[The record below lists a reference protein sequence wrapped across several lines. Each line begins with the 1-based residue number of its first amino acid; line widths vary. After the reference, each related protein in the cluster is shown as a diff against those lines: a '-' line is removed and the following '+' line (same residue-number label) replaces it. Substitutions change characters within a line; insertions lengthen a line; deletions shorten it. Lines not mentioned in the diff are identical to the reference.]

1 MDKVYRKYKQAQ
13 LNPQV
18 LMDELGI
25 DVSDGETLGMGVV
38 RKEIDLNN
46 EEKQYLL
53 AIERGDMATVKNY
66 LDEAQIYF
74 NLNINCVDPLGRT
87 GILIAIENENIEM
100 IELLLQY
107 NVELGDALLHAINE
121 ENVEAVELIL
131 SHQTHR
137 KKDLSVISEDDEG
150 FLGGT
155 PSSSFTPDITPI
167 ILAAHRDNYEIIKIL
182 LDRGEV
188 IPKPHDVRCSCK
200 DCKKSSEEDSLNH
213 SRSRINAYRALA
225 SPSLVALSSK
235 DPILTTFELSW
246 ELKRLSRFENEFK
259 DDYETL
265 SKKCQEFAVALL
277 DQTRGSA
284 ELKIILNHDTDGPAN
299 ADSDHMALSRLKL
312 AIKFKQKKFVS
323 HPNCQQLLASLWYEG
338 LPGFRRRPTAFKLIC
353 TMVVAFNFPFLSLLY
368 IMAPKG
374 CFGRLIRR
382 PFIKF
387 ICHSASYMSFLGF
400 LILASQRIASLTL
413 MMDTDRM
420 KSEIRGA
427 PPTVIEWIIMAYVAG
442 LIWAEVKQLWDE
454 GARAYIHDMWNILD
468 FITNSLYLATIALR
482 AVAYIKV
489 EQEKAIGLE
498 TANLPRK
505 EWDAYDP
512 NLIAEGLFATANI
525 FSSLKLIYIFTVN
538 PHLGPL
544 QISLGRM
551 VVDILKFA
559 FVFTLVLFAFACGIN
574 QLYWYYSVTRQDEC
588 QQPENIQ
595 KQMCIDQKYKALL
608 DLFEIMQTLY
618 WAIYGLI
625 DLEHFELQEE
635 HVFTELLGKLMFGV
649 YSAIAIVVLLSMLI
663 SMMSNSYNHIT
674 TLYWAIYGLVDLE
687 HFALQEKHE
696 FTQLLGK
703 LMFGVYSAIAIV
715 VLLNMLIAMMSNS
728 YHSIVDQADTEWKF
742 ARSKLWMSYFEE
754 GGTVPPPFN
763 IIPTPKTIW
772 YILVWF
778 KTRMCQCTKK
788 QKRNKWQSIRRV
800 VKKVNEREQ
809 KYQKIVR
816 NVSENEKR
824 YQIVMRDLI
833 KRYIMQQQR
842 GMQTEGVTEDDLNE
856 IKQDISAFRYELL
869 EILRNNGM
877 KTPTYS
883 KNQPGKGSRLRRKR
897 SQMSI
902 DRMKKNL
909 QMEPIPEG
917 DAFNKRF
924 GKKENGNADINK
936 KEELQ
941 SRLSQN
947 SMDSNTSGNS
957 EMDSEKEIDKDKKE
971 PERDSSDQSL
981 QRKDEGLGESF
992 EIQSEMSDSNSD
1004 TRFNGN
1010 GGSRTSIYDTVPEE
1024 KETNVEDVNKSELND
1039 KNEIDTTK
1047 STEND
1052 SGNGATDVESP
1063 EIALDPSKL
1072 DNQASEK
1079 GVVAKRVSF
1088 LSSES
1093 NK

>member
-608 DLFEIMQTLY
+608 DLFQIIQ
-618 WAIYGLI
+618 
-625 DLEHFELQEE
+625 
-635 HVFTELLGKLMFGV
+635 
-649 YSAIAIVVLLSMLI
+649 
-663 SMMSNSYNHIT
+663 

-788 QKRNKWQSIRRV
+788 QKRNKWQSIR
-800 VKKVNEREQ
+800 
-809 KYQKIVR
+809 KIVR

>member
-674 TLYWAIYGLVDLE
+674 
-687 HFALQEKHE
+687 
-696 FTQLLGK
+696 
-703 LMFGVYSAIAIV
+703 
-715 VLLNMLIAMMSNS
+715 
-728 YHSIVDQADTEWKF
+728 DQADTEWKF

-809 KYQKIVR
+809 K
-816 NVSENEKR
+816 